1 MARLFTPSES
11 KYYLMALDAGTGSIR
26 AVIFDLEGNQIAVG
40 QAEWRHLAVPDV
52 PGSMEFDL
60 NKNWQLACE
69 CMRQALHNAGIAP
82 EYIAAVSAC
91 SMREGIVLYNNEGA
105 PIWACANVDA
115 RAARE
120 VSELKELHNN
130 TFENEVYRAT
140 GQTLALSAIPRLLW
154 LAHHRS
160 DIYRQ
165 ASTITMISDWLAY
178 MLSGELAVDPSN
190 AGTTGL
196 LDLTTRDWKP
206 ALLDMAGLRADILS
220 PVKETGTLLGVV
232 SSQAAELCGLK
243 AGTPVV
249 VGGGDVQLGCLG
261 LGVVRPAQTAVLGGT
276 FWQQVVNL
284 GAPVTD
290 PEMNVRVNPHVIPG
304 MVQAE
309 SISFFTGLTMRWFR
323 DAFCAEEKLI
333 AERLGIDTYTLLEE
347 MASRVP
353 PGSWG
358 VMPIF
363 SDRMRFKT
371 WYHAAPSFI
380 NLSIDPDKCNKATLF
395 RALEEN
401 AAIVSACNLQQIADF
416 SNQGT
421 GEATI
426 REGGL
431 ITAEN
436 TIIGGNATGIGTLN
450 VQDQDSVITVRR
462 LYNGYFG
469 NGTLNISNNGLI
481 NNKEYSLVGVQ
492 DGSHG
497 VVNVTDK
504 GHWNF
509 LGTGEAF
516 RYIYI
521 GDAGDGELN
530 VSREGKVDSG
540 IITAGMK
547 ETGTGNIT
555 VKDKNSVIT
564 NLGTNLGYDGHGEMN
579 ISNEGL
585 VVSNGGSSLGYG
597 ETGVGNVSITTG
609 GMWEVN
615 KNVYTTIGVA
625 GVGNLNISDG
635 GKFVSQNITF
645 LGDKASGIGTL
656 NLMDATSSFDTV
668 GINVGNFGSGIVN
681 VSNGATLNSTGYGFI
696 GGNASGK
703 GIVNISTDSLWNL
716 KTSSTN
722 AQLLQ
727 VGVLGKGELN
737 ITTGGIVK
745 ARDTQ
750 IALNDKSKGV
760 VRVDGQNSLLE
771 TFNMYVGTSGTGTL
785 TLTNSGTLNVEG
797 GEVYLG
803 VFEPAVGTLN
813 IGAAHGEAAAD
824 AGYITNATK
833 VEFGSG
839 EGVFVFNHTNNS
851 DAGYQVDMLI
861 TGDDKDG
868 KVIHDAGHTVFN
880 AGNTYSGKTLVND
893 GLLTIASHTADGV
906 TGMGSSEVTIASPG
920 TLDILASTN
929 SAGDYTLTNALKGD
943 GLMRVQLS
951 SYDKMFGFTHAT
963 GTEFAGVAQLKDST
977 FTLERD
983 NTAALTHAML
993 QSDSENTTS
1002 VKVGEQSIGGLAMNG
1017 GTLIFD
1023 TDIPAATLAEGYIS
1037 VDTLVVGAGD
1047 YTWKGRNYQV
1057 NGTGDVLIDVPKP
1070 WNDPMANNPLTTLNL
1085 LEHDDSHVGVQL
1097 VKAQTVIGSGGSLTL
1112 RDLQGDEV
1120 EADKTLH
1127 IAQNGTVVAEGDYGF
1142 RLTTAPGDGLYVNY
1156 GLKALNIHGGQ
1167 KLTLAE
1173 HGGAYGATA
1182 DMSAKIGGEGDLAIN
1197 TVRQVSLS
1205 NGQNDYQGATYV
1217 QMGTLRT
1224 DADGALGNTR
1234 ELNISNAAIVDLN
1247 GSTQTVE
1254 TFTGQMGS
1262 TVLFKEGALTVNK
1275 GGISQGELTGGGNLN
1290 VTGGTLAIEGLNAR
1304 YNALTSISPNAEVSL
1319 DNTQGLGRGN
1329 IANDGLLTLKNVTG
1343 ELRNSIS
1350 GKGIV
1355 SATART
1361 DVELDGDNSRFVGQ
1375 FNIDTGSALSVN
1387 EQKNLGDASVINN
1400 GLLTISTERSWA
1412 MTHSISGSGDV
1423 TKLGTGILTLNN
1435 DSAAYQGTTDI
1446 VGGEIAFGSDSAINM
1461 ASQHINIHN
1470 SGVMSGNVTTAGDVN
1485 VMPGGTLRVAKTTI
1499 GGNLE
1504 NGGTVQMNSEGGKPG
1519 NVLTVN
1525 GNYTGNNGLMTFNAT
1540 LGGDNSPTDKMN
1552 VKGDTQGNT
1561 RVRVDNIGGVGAQT
1575 VNGIELIEV
1584 GGNSAGNF
1592 ALTTGTVEAGAYV
1605 YTLAK
1610 GKGNDEKNWYLTS
1623 KWDGV
1628 TPADTP
1634 DPINNPPVVDPEGP
1648 SVYRPEA
1655 GSYISNIAAANS
1667 LFSHRLHDRLGE
1679 PQYTDSLHSQGSASS
1694 MWMRHVGG
1702 HERSRAGDGQLNTQ
1716 ANRYVLQL
1724 GGDLAQ
1730 WSSNAQDRW
1739 HLGVMAGYANQHSNT
1754 QSNRVGYKSDGR
1766 ISGYSAGL
1774 YATWYQNDANK
1785 TGAYVDSW
1793 ALYNWFDNSVS
1804 SDNRSA
1810 DDYDSRGVTA
1820 SVEGGYT
1827 FEAGTFSG
1835 SEGTLNTWYVQPQ
1848 AQITWMG
1855 VKDSDHTRKDG
1866 TRIETEG
1873 DGNVQTRLGVKT
1885 YLNSHHQRDDG
1896 KQREFQP
1903 YIEANWINNSKVYA
1917 VKMNGQTVG
1926 REGARNLGEVRT
1938 GVEAKVNNNLSLW
1951 GNVGVQLGDKGYSD
1965 TQGMLG
1971 VKYSW

>member
-1 MARLFTPSES
+1 MT
-11 KYYLMALDAGTGSIR
+11 
-26 AVIFDLEGNQIAVG
+26 N
-40 QAEWRHLAVPDV
+40 
-52 PGSMEFDL
+52 
-60 NKNWQLACE
+60 
-69 CMRQALHNAGIAP
+69 
-82 EYIAAVSAC
+82 
-91 SMREGIVLYNNEGA
+91 
-105 PIWACANVDA
+105 
-115 RAARE
+115 
-120 VSELKELHNN
+120 
-130 TFENEVYRAT
+130 
-140 GQTLALSAIPRLLW
+140 
-154 LAHHRS
+154 
-160 DIYRQ
+160 
-165 ASTITMISDWLAY
+165 
-178 MLSGELAVDPSN
+178 
-190 AGTTGL
+190 
-196 LDLTTRDWKP
+196 
-206 ALLDMAGLRADILS
+206 
-220 PVKETGTLLGVV
+220 
-232 SSQAAELCGLK
+232 
-243 AGTPVV
+243 
-249 VGGGDVQLGCLG
+249 
-261 LGVVRPAQTAVLGGT
+261 
-276 FWQQVVNL
+276 
-284 GAPVTD
+284 
-290 PEMNVRVNPHVIPG
+290 
-304 MVQAE
+304 
-309 SISFFTGLTMRWFR
+309 
-323 DAFCAEEKLI
+323 
-333 AERLGIDTYTLLEE
+333 
-347 MASRVP
+347 
-353 PGSWG
+353 
-358 VMPIF
+358 
-363 SDRMRFKT
+363 
-371 WYHAAPSFI
+371 
-380 NLSIDPDKCNKATLF
+380 
-395 RALEEN
+395 
-401 AAIVSACNLQQIADF
+401 
-416 SNQGT
+416 
-421 GEATI
+421 
-426 REGGL
+426 
-431 ITAEN
+431 
-436 TIIGGNATGIGTLN
+436 
-450 VQDQDSVITVRR
+450 
-462 LYNGYFG
+462 
-469 NGTLNISNNGLI
+469 
-481 NNKEYSLVGVQ
+481 
-492 DGSHG
+492 
-497 VVNVTDK
+497 K

-530 VSREGKVDSG
+530 VSSEGKVDSG

-547 ETGTGNIT
+547 KTGTGNIT

-585 VVSNGGSSLGYG
+585 VISNGGSSLGYG
-597 ETGVGNVSITTG
+597 ETGVGKVSITTG

-615 KNVYTTIGVA
+615 NNVYTTIGVA
-625 GVGNLNISDG
+625 GVGNFNISDG

-727 VGVLGKGELN
+727 VGVLGAGELN

-750 IALNDKSKGV
+750 IALNDKSKGD

-771 TFNMYVGTSGTGTL
+771 TFNMNVGTTGTGTL
-785 TLTNSGTLNVEG
+785 TLTNNGTLNVEG

-824 AGYITNATK
+824 AGFITNATK
-833 VEFGSG
+833 VEFGLG

-868 KVIHDAGHTVFN
+868 KVMHDAGHTVFN
-880 AGNTYSGKTLVND
+880 AGNTYSGKTLVNG

-951 SYDKMFGFTHAT
+951 SSDKMFGFTHAT

-1017 GTLIFD
+1017 GMLTFD

-1047 YTWKGRNYQV
+1047 NTWKGRNYQV

-1343 ELRNSIS
+1343 ELRNSIN

-1355 SATART
+1355 SATAST
-1361 DVELDGDNSRFVGQ
+1361 DVALDGDNSRFVGQ
-1375 FNIDTGSALSVN
+1375 FNIDAGSALSVN

-1400 GLLTISTERSWA
+1400 GLLTIATERSWA
-1412 MTHSISGSGDV
+1412 MTHSITGSGDV

-1435 DSAAYQGTTDI
+1435 DSAAYKGTTDI

-1525 GNYTGNNGLMTFNAT
+1525 GNYTGNNGLITFNAT

-1628 TPADTP
+1628 TPPDTP

-1766 ISGYSAGL
+1766 ISGYSAGI

-1785 TGAYVDSW
+1785 TGAYLDSW

-1848 AQITWMG
+1848 VQITWMG
-1855 VKDSDHTRKDG
+1855 VKDSDHNRKDG

-1885 YLNSHHQRDDG
+1885 YLNSHITSDAVFNFFDNLLPDSPIVRDRIVKRYHAKSRQPFDLLSEIGRDSVGAVTLIPEDETVTHPIMAWEKLTEARLEEVLTAYKADIPLGMIREENDFRISVAGAQEKTALLRIGNDWCIPKGITPTTHIIKLPIGEIRQPNATLDLSQSVDNEYYCLLLAKELGLNVPDAEIIKAGRVRALAVERFDRRWNTERTVLLRLPQEDMCQTFGLPSSVKYESDG
-1896 KQREFQP
+1896 DPGIARIMAFLMGSSEALKDRYDFMKFQVFQWLIGATDGHAKNFSVFIQAGGSYRLTP
-1903 YIEANWINNSKVYA
+1903 FYDIISAFPVLGGTGIHISDLKLAMGLNASKGKKTAIDKIYPRHFLA
-1917 VKMNGQTVG
+1917 T
-1926 REGARNLGEVRT
+1926 
-1938 GVEAKVNNNLSLW
+1938 AKVLRFPEVQMHEILSDFARMIPAALD
-1951 GNVGVQLGDKGYSD
+1951 NVKTSLPTDFPENVVTAVETNVLRLHRRLSREYGIK
-1965 TQGMLG
+1965 
-1971 VKYSW
+1971 

>member
-1 MARLFTPSES
+1 MNRI
-11 KYYLMALDAGTGSIR
+11 YR
-26 AVIFDLEGNQIAVG
+26 VIWNCTLQVFQ
-40 QAEWRHLAVPDV
+40 
-52 PGSMEFDL
+52 
-60 NKNWQLACE
+60 
-69 CMRQALHNAGIAP
+69 
-82 EYIAAVSAC
+82 AC
-91 SMREGIVLYNNEGA
+91 SELTRRAGKTSTVNLRKSSGLTTKFSRLTLGVL
-105 PIWACANVDA
+105 
-115 RAARE
+115 
-120 VSELKELHNN
+120 
-130 TFENEVYRAT
+130 
-140 GQTLALSAIPRLLW
+140 LALSGSASGASLEVDNDQITNIDTDVAYDAYLVGWYGTGVLNI
-154 LAHHRS
+154 LAGGN
-160 DIYRQ
+160 
-165 ASTITMISDWLAY
+165 ASLTTITTSVIGANEDS
-178 MLSGELAVDPSN
+178 E
-190 AGTTGL
+190 GT
-196 LDLTTRDWKP
+196 
-206 ALLDMAGLRADILS
+206 
-220 PVKETGTLLGVV
+220 VN
-232 SSQAAELCGLK
+232 
-243 AGTPVV
+243 
-249 VGGGDVQLGCLG
+249 
-261 LGVVRPAQTAVLGGT
+261 VLGGT
-276 FWQQVVNL
+276 WRLYDSGNNARPLNVGQSGTGTLNIKQKGHVDGGYLRLGSSTGGVGTVNVEGEDSVLTTELFEIGSYGTGSLNITDKGYVTSSIVAILGYQAGSNGQVVVEKGGEWLIKNN
-284 GAPVTD
+284 D
-290 PEMNVRVNPHVIPG
+290 S
-304 MVQAE
+304 
-309 SISFFTGLTMRWFR
+309 SIEF
-323 DAFCAEEKLI
+323 
-333 AERLGIDTYTLLEE
+333 
-347 MASRVP
+347 
-353 PGSWG
+353 
-358 VMPIF
+358 
-363 SDRMRFKT
+363 
-371 WYHAAPSFI
+371 
-380 NLSIDPDKCNKATLF
+380 
-395 RALEEN
+395 
-401 AAIVSACNLQQIADF
+401 QIG
-416 SNQGT
+416 NQGT

-750 IALNDKSKGV
+750 IALNDKSKGD

-920 TLDILASTN
+920 TLDILAS
-929 SAGDYTLTNALKGD
+929 
-943 GLMRVQLS
+943 
-951 SYDKMFGFTHAT
+951 
-963 GTEFAGVAQLKDST
+963 
-977 FTLERD
+977 
-983 NTAALTHAML
+983 
-993 QSDSENTTS
+993 
-1002 VKVGEQSIGGLAMNG
+1002 
-1017 GTLIFD
+1017 
-1023 TDIPAATLAEGYIS
+1023 
-1037 VDTLVVGAGD
+1037 
-1047 YTWKGRNYQV
+1047 
-1057 NGTGDVLIDVPKP
+1057 
-1070 WNDPMANNPLTTLNL
+1070 
-1085 LEHDDSHVGVQL
+1085 
-1097 VKAQTVIGSGGSLTL
+1097 
-1112 RDLQGDEV
+1112 
-1120 EADKTLH
+1120 

-1446 VGGEIAFGSDSAINM
+1446 VGGEIAFGPDSAINM

-1628 TPADTP
+1628 TPPDTP

-1679 PQYTDSLHSQGSASS
+1679 PQYIDSLHSQGSASS

-1835 SEGTLNTWYVQPQ
+1835 SEETLNTWYVQPQ

>member
-1 MARLFTPSES
+1 MNRI
-11 KYYLMALDAGTGSIR
+11 YR
-26 AVIFDLEGNQIAVG
+26 VIWNCTLQVFQ
-40 QAEWRHLAVPDV
+40 
-52 PGSMEFDL
+52 
-60 NKNWQLACE
+60 
-69 CMRQALHNAGIAP
+69 
-82 EYIAAVSAC
+82 AC
-91 SMREGIVLYNNEGA
+91 SELTRRAGKTSTVNLRKSSGLTTKFSRLTLGVL
-105 PIWACANVDA
+105 
-115 RAARE
+115 
-120 VSELKELHNN
+120 
-130 TFENEVYRAT
+130 
-140 GQTLALSAIPRLLW
+140 LALSGSASGASLEVDNDQITNIDTDVAYDAYLVGWYGTGVLNI
-154 LAHHRS
+154 LAGGN
-160 DIYRQ
+160 
-165 ASTITMISDWLAY
+165 ASLTTITTSVIGANEDS
-178 MLSGELAVDPSN
+178 E
-190 AGTTGL
+190 GT
-196 LDLTTRDWKP
+196 
-206 ALLDMAGLRADILS
+206 
-220 PVKETGTLLGVV
+220 VN
-232 SSQAAELCGLK
+232 
-243 AGTPVV
+243 
-249 VGGGDVQLGCLG
+249 
-261 LGVVRPAQTAVLGGT
+261 VLGGT
-276 FWQQVVNL
+276 WRLYDSGNNARPLNVGQSGTGTLNIKQKGHVDGGYLRLGSSTGGVGTVNVEGEDSVLTTELFEIGSYGTGSLNITDKGYVTSSIVAILGYQAGSNGQVVVEKGGEWLIKNN
-284 GAPVTD
+284 D
-290 PEMNVRVNPHVIPG
+290 S
-304 MVQAE
+304 
-309 SISFFTGLTMRWFR
+309 SIEF
-323 DAFCAEEKLI
+323 
-333 AERLGIDTYTLLEE
+333 
-347 MASRVP
+347 
-353 PGSWG
+353 
-358 VMPIF
+358 
-363 SDRMRFKT
+363 
-371 WYHAAPSFI
+371 
-380 NLSIDPDKCNKATLF
+380 
-395 RALEEN
+395 
-401 AAIVSACNLQQIADF
+401 QIG
-416 SNQGT
+416 NQGT

-431 ITAEN
+431 VTAEN

-469 NGTLNISNNGLI
+469 NGTVNISNNGLI

-530 VSREGKVDSG
+530 VSSEGKVDSG
-540 IITAGMK
+540 
-547 ETGTGNIT
+547 
-555 VKDKNSVIT
+555 
-564 NLGTNLGYDGHGEMN
+564 
-579 ISNEGL
+579 
-585 VVSNGGSSLGYG
+585 
-597 ETGVGNVSITTG
+597 
-609 GMWEVN
+609 
-615 KNVYTTIGVA
+615 
-625 GVGNLNISDG
+625 
-635 GKFVSQNITF
+635 
-645 LGDKASGIGTL
+645 
-656 NLMDATSSFDTV
+656 
-668 GINVGNFGSGIVN
+668 
-681 VSNGATLNSTGYGFI
+681 
-696 GGNASGK
+696 
-703 GIVNISTDSLWNL
+703 
-716 KTSSTN
+716 
-722 AQLLQ
+722 
-727 VGVLGKGELN
+727 
-737 ITTGGIVK
+737 
-745 ARDTQ
+745 
-750 IALNDKSKGV
+750 
-760 VRVDGQNSLLE
+760 
-771 TFNMYVGTSGTGTL
+771 
-785 TLTNSGTLNVEG
+785 
-797 GEVYLG
+797 
-803 VFEPAVGTLN
+803 
-813 IGAAHGEAAAD
+813 
-824 AGYITNATK
+824 
-833 VEFGSG
+833 
-839 EGVFVFNHTNNS
+839 
-851 DAGYQVDMLI
+851 
-861 TGDDKDG
+861 
-868 KVIHDAGHTVFN
+868 
-880 AGNTYSGKTLVND
+880 
-893 GLLTIASHTADGV
+893 
-906 TGMGSSEVTIASPG
+906 
-920 TLDILASTN
+920 
-929 SAGDYTLTNALKGD
+929 
-943 GLMRVQLS
+943 
-951 SYDKMFGFTHAT
+951 
-963 GTEFAGVAQLKDST
+963 
-977 FTLERD
+977 
-983 NTAALTHAML
+983 
-993 QSDSENTTS
+993 
-1002 VKVGEQSIGGLAMNG
+1002 
-1017 GTLIFD
+1017 
-1023 TDIPAATLAEGYIS
+1023 
-1037 VDTLVVGAGD
+1037 
-1047 YTWKGRNYQV
+1047 
-1057 NGTGDVLIDVPKP
+1057 
-1070 WNDPMANNPLTTLNL
+1070 
-1085 LEHDDSHVGVQL
+1085 
-1097 VKAQTVIGSGGSLTL
+1097 
-1112 RDLQGDEV
+1112 
-1120 EADKTLH
+1120 
-1127 IAQNGTVVAEGDYGF
+1127 
-1142 RLTTAPGDGLYVNY
+1142 
-1156 GLKALNIHGGQ
+1156 
-1167 KLTLAE
+1167 
-1173 HGGAYGATA
+1173 
-1182 DMSAKIGGEGDLAIN
+1182 
-1197 TVRQVSLS
+1197 
-1205 NGQNDYQGATYV
+1205 
-1217 QMGTLRT
+1217 
-1224 DADGALGNTR
+1224 
-1234 ELNISNAAIVDLN
+1234 
-1247 GSTQTVE
+1247 
-1254 TFTGQMGS
+1254 
-1262 TVLFKEGALTVNK
+1262 KEGALTVNK

-1470 SGVMSGNVTTAGDVN
+1470 SGVMSGNVTTAGDMN
-1485 VMPGGTLRVAKTTI
+1485 VMPGGALRVAKTTI

>member
-284 GAPVTD
+284 AAPVTD

-401 AAIVSACNLQQIADF
+401 AAIVSACNLQQIAGLTLGVLLALSGSASGASLEVDNDQITNIDTDVAYDAYLVGWYGTGVLNILAGGNASLTTITTSVIGANEDSEGTVNVLGGTWRLYDSGNNARPLNVGQSGTGTLNIKQKGHVDGGYLRLGSSTGGVGTVNVEGEDSVLTTELF
-416 SNQGT
+416 EIGSYGTGSLNITDKGYVTSSIVAILGYQAGSNGQVVVEKGGERLIKNNDSSIEFQIGNQGM

-431 ITAEN
+431 VTAEN
-436 TIIGGNATGIGTLN
+436 TIIGGNATGVGTLN

-469 NGTLNISNNGLI
+469 NGAVNISNNGLI
-481 NNKEYSLVGVQ
+481 NNKEYSLVGVE

-504 GHWNF
+504 GHWSF

-597 ETGVGNVSITTG
+597 ENGVGNVSITTG

-656 NLMDATSSFDTV
+656 NLMDGTSSFDTV

-727 VGVLGKGELN
+727 VGVLGTGELN

-750 IALNDKSKGV
+750 IALNDKSKGD

-851 DAGYQVDMLI
+851 DVGYQVDMLI

-951 SYDKMFGFTHAT
+951 SSDKMFGFTHAT

-1446 VGGEIAFGSDSAINM
+1446 VGGKLLSVPTLPLIWQVNTLISI
-1461 ASQHINIHN
+1461 
-1470 SGVMSGNVTTAGDVN
+1470 TAV
-1485 VMPGGTLRVAKTTI
+1485 
-1499 GGNLE
+1499 
-1504 NGGTVQMNSEGGKPG
+1504 
-1519 NVLTVN
+1519 
-1525 GNYTGNNGLMTFNAT
+1525 
-1540 LGGDNSPTDKMN
+1540 
-1552 VKGDTQGNT
+1552 
-1561 RVRVDNIGGVGAQT
+1561 
-1575 VNGIELIEV
+1575 
-1584 GGNSAGNF
+1584 
-1592 ALTTGTVEAGAYV
+1592 
-1605 YTLAK
+1605 
-1610 GKGNDEKNWYLTS
+1610 
-1623 KWDGV
+1623 
-1628 TPADTP
+1628 
-1634 DPINNPPVVDPEGP
+1634 
-1648 SVYRPEA
+1648 
-1655 GSYISNIAAANS
+1655 
-1667 LFSHRLHDRLGE
+1667 
-1679 PQYTDSLHSQGSASS
+1679 
-1694 MWMRHVGG
+1694 
-1702 HERSRAGDGQLNTQ
+1702 
-1716 ANRYVLQL
+1716 
-1724 GGDLAQ
+1724 
-1730 WSSNAQDRW
+1730 
-1739 HLGVMAGYANQHSNT
+1739 
-1754 QSNRVGYKSDGR
+1754 
-1766 ISGYSAGL
+1766 
-1774 YATWYQNDANK
+1774 
-1785 TGAYVDSW
+1785 
-1793 ALYNWFDNSVS
+1793 
-1804 SDNRSA
+1804 
-1810 DDYDSRGVTA
+1810 
-1820 SVEGGYT
+1820 
-1827 FEAGTFSG
+1827 
-1835 SEGTLNTWYVQPQ
+1835 
-1848 AQITWMG
+1848 
-1855 VKDSDHTRKDG
+1855 
-1866 TRIETEG
+1866 
-1873 DGNVQTRLGVKT
+1873 
-1885 YLNSHHQRDDG
+1885 
-1896 KQREFQP
+1896 
-1903 YIEANWINNSKVYA
+1903 
-1917 VKMNGQTVG
+1917 
-1926 REGARNLGEVRT
+1926 
-1938 GVEAKVNNNLSLW
+1938 
-1951 GNVGVQLGDKGYSD
+1951 
-1965 TQGMLG
+1965 
-1971 VKYSW
+1971 

>member
-284 GAPVTD
+284 AAPVTD

-333 AERLGIDTYTLLEE
+333 AERLGIDIYTLLEE

-416 SNQGT
+416 SN
-421 GEATI
+421 I
-426 REGGL
+426 HP
-431 ITAEN
+431 
-436 TIIGGNATGIGTLN
+436 
-450 VQDQDSVITVRR
+450 S
-462 LYNGYFG
+462 
-469 NGTLNISNNGLI
+469 
-481 NNKEYSLVGVQ
+481 SLV
-492 DGSHG
+492 
-497 VVNVTDK
+497 
-504 GHWNF
+504 F
-509 LGTGEAF
+509 
-516 RYIYI
+516 
-521 GDAGDGELN
+521 AG
-530 VSREGKVDSG
+530 
-540 IITAGMK
+540 
-547 ETGTGNIT
+547 
-555 VKDKNSVIT
+555 
-564 NLGTNLGYDGHGEMN
+564 
-579 ISNEGL
+579 
-585 VVSNGGSSLGYG
+585 GGS
-597 ETGVGNVSITTG
+597 
-609 GMWEVN
+609 
-615 KNVYTTIGVA
+615 K
-625 GVGNLNISDG
+625 
-635 GKFVSQNITF
+635 GKLWSQ
-645 LGDKASGIGTL
+645 
-656 NLMDATSSFDTV
+656 
-668 GINVGNFGSGIVN
+668 
-681 VSNGATLNSTGYGFI
+681 
-696 GGNASGK
+696 
-703 GIVNISTDSLWNL
+703 
-716 KTSSTN
+716 
-722 AQLLQ
+722 
-727 VGVLGKGELN
+727 
-737 ITTGGIVK
+737 
-745 ARDTQ
+745 
-750 IALNDKSKGV
+750 
-760 VRVDGQNSLLE
+760 
-771 TFNMYVGTSGTGTL
+771 
-785 TLTNSGTLNVEG
+785 
-797 GEVYLG
+797 
-803 VFEPAVGTLN
+803 
-813 IGAAHGEAAAD
+813 
-824 AGYITNATK
+824 
-833 VEFGSG
+833 
-839 EGVFVFNHTNNS
+839 
-851 DAGYQVDMLI
+851 
-861 TGDDKDG
+861 
-868 KVIHDAGHTVFN
+868 
-880 AGNTYSGKTLVND
+880 
-893 GLLTIASHTADGV
+893 
-906 TGMGSSEVTIASPG
+906 
-920 TLDILASTN
+920 ILADVS
-929 SAGDYTLTNALKGD
+929 
-943 GLMRVQLS
+943 GLP
-951 SYDKMFGFTHAT
+951 
-963 GTEFAGVAQLKDST
+963 
-977 FTLERD
+977 
-983 NTAALTHAML
+983 
-993 QSDSENTTS
+993 
-1002 VKVGEQSIGGLAMNG
+1002 VK
-1017 GTLIFD
+1017 
-1023 TDIPAATLAEGYIS
+1023 
-1037 VDTLVVGAGD
+1037 
-1047 YTWKGRNYQV
+1047 
-1057 NGTGDVLIDVPKP
+1057 
-1070 WNDPMANNPLTTLNL
+1070 
-1085 LEHDDSHVGVQL
+1085 
-1097 VKAQTVIGSGGSLTL
+1097 
-1112 RDLQGDEV
+1112 
-1120 EADKTLH
+1120 
-1127 IAQNGTVVAEGDYGF
+1127 
-1142 RLTTAPGDGLYVNY
+1142 
-1156 GLKALNIHGGQ
+1156 
-1167 KLTLAE
+1167 
-1173 HGGAYGATA
+1173 
-1182 DMSAKIGGEGDLAIN
+1182 
-1197 TVRQVSLS
+1197 
-1205 NGQNDYQGATYV
+1205 
-1217 QMGTLRT
+1217 
-1224 DADGALGNTR
+1224 
-1234 ELNISNAAIVDLN
+1234 
-1247 GSTQTVE
+1247 
-1254 TFTGQMGS
+1254 
-1262 TVLFKEGALTVNK
+1262 
-1275 GGISQGELTGGGNLN
+1275 
-1290 VTGGTLAIEGLNAR
+1290 
-1304 YNALTSISPNAEVSL
+1304 
-1319 DNTQGLGRGN
+1319 
-1329 IANDGLLTLKNVTG
+1329 
-1343 ELRNSIS
+1343 
-1350 GKGIV
+1350 
-1355 SATART
+1355 
-1361 DVELDGDNSRFVGQ
+1361 
-1375 FNIDTGSALSVN
+1375 
-1387 EQKNLGDASVINN
+1387 
-1400 GLLTISTERSWA
+1400 
-1412 MTHSISGSGDV
+1412 
-1423 TKLGTGILTLNN
+1423 
-1435 DSAAYQGTTDI
+1435 
-1446 VGGEIAFGSDSAINM
+1446 
-1461 ASQHINIHN
+1461 
-1470 SGVMSGNVTTAGDVN
+1470 
-1485 VMPGGTLRVAKTTI
+1485 I

-1628 TPADTP
+1628 TPPDTP

-1766 ISGYSAGL
+1766 ISGYSAGI

-1848 AQITWMG
+1848 VQITWMG

-1917 VKMNGQTVG
+1917 VKMNGQTVS
-1926 REGARNLGEVRT
+1926 RDGARNLGEVRT

>member
-1 MARLFTPSES
+1 
-11 KYYLMALDAGTGSIR
+11 
-26 AVIFDLEGNQIAVG
+26 
-40 QAEWRHLAVPDV
+40 
-52 PGSMEFDL
+52 
-60 NKNWQLACE
+60 
-69 CMRQALHNAGIAP
+69 
-82 EYIAAVSAC
+82 
-91 SMREGIVLYNNEGA
+91 
-105 PIWACANVDA
+105 
-115 RAARE
+115 
-120 VSELKELHNN
+120 
-130 TFENEVYRAT
+130 
-140 GQTLALSAIPRLLW
+140 
-154 LAHHRS
+154 
-160 DIYRQ
+160 
-165 ASTITMISDWLAY
+165 
-178 MLSGELAVDPSN
+178 
-190 AGTTGL
+190 
-196 LDLTTRDWKP
+196 
-206 ALLDMAGLRADILS
+206 
-220 PVKETGTLLGVV
+220 
-232 SSQAAELCGLK
+232 
-243 AGTPVV
+243 
-249 VGGGDVQLGCLG
+249 
-261 LGVVRPAQTAVLGGT
+261 
-276 FWQQVVNL
+276 
-284 GAPVTD
+284 
-290 PEMNVRVNPHVIPG
+290 
-304 MVQAE
+304 
-309 SISFFTGLTMRWFR
+309 
-323 DAFCAEEKLI
+323 
-333 AERLGIDTYTLLEE
+333 
-347 MASRVP
+347 
-353 PGSWG
+353 
-358 VMPIF
+358 
-363 SDRMRFKT
+363 
-371 WYHAAPSFI
+371 
-380 NLSIDPDKCNKATLF
+380 
-395 RALEEN
+395 
-401 AAIVSACNLQQIADF
+401 
-416 SNQGT
+416 
-421 GEATI
+421 
-426 REGGL
+426 
-431 ITAEN
+431 
-436 TIIGGNATGIGTLN
+436 
-450 VQDQDSVITVRR
+450 
-462 LYNGYFG
+462 
-469 NGTLNISNNGLI
+469 
-481 NNKEYSLVGVQ
+481 
-492 DGSHG
+492 
-497 VVNVTDK
+497 
-504 GHWNF
+504 
-509 LGTGEAF
+509 
-516 RYIYI
+516 
-521 GDAGDGELN
+521 
-530 VSREGKVDSG
+530 
-540 IITAGMK
+540 
-547 ETGTGNIT
+547 
-555 VKDKNSVIT
+555 
-564 NLGTNLGYDGHGEMN
+564 
-579 ISNEGL
+579 
-585 VVSNGGSSLGYG
+585 
-597 ETGVGNVSITTG
+597 
-609 GMWEVN
+609 
-615 KNVYTTIGVA
+615 
-625 GVGNLNISDG
+625 
-635 GKFVSQNITF
+635 
-645 LGDKASGIGTL
+645 
-656 NLMDATSSFDTV
+656 
-668 GINVGNFGSGIVN
+668 
-681 VSNGATLNSTGYGFI
+681 
-696 GGNASGK
+696 
-703 GIVNISTDSLWNL
+703 
-716 KTSSTN
+716 
-722 AQLLQ
+722 
-727 VGVLGKGELN
+727 
-737 ITTGGIVK
+737 
-745 ARDTQ
+745 
-750 IALNDKSKGV
+750 
-760 VRVDGQNSLLE
+760 
-771 TFNMYVGTSGTGTL
+771 MYVGTSGTGTL
-785 TLTNSGTLNVEG
+785 TLTNNGTLNVEG

-824 AGYITNATK
+824 AGFITNATK
-833 VEFGSG
+833 VEFGLG

-906 TGMGSSEVTIASPG
+906 TGMGSSEVTIANPG

-951 SYDKMFGFTHAT
+951 SSDKMFGFTHAT

-1017 GTLIFD
+1017 GTIIFD

-1120 EADKTLH
+1120 EA
-1127 IAQNGTVVAEGDYGF
+1127 
-1142 RLTTAPGDGLYVNY
+1142 
-1156 GLKALNIHGGQ
+1156 
-1167 KLTLAE
+1167 
-1173 HGGAYGATA
+1173 
-1182 DMSAKIGGEGDLAIN
+1182 
-1197 TVRQVSLS
+1197 
-1205 NGQNDYQGATYV
+1205 
-1217 QMGTLRT
+1217 
-1224 DADGALGNTR
+1224 
-1234 ELNISNAAIVDLN
+1234 
-1247 GSTQTVE
+1247 
-1254 TFTGQMGS
+1254 
-1262 TVLFKEGALTVNK
+1262 
-1275 GGISQGELTGGGNLN
+1275 
-1290 VTGGTLAIEGLNAR
+1290 
-1304 YNALTSISPNAEVSL
+1304 
-1319 DNTQGLGRGN
+1319 
-1329 IANDGLLTLKNVTG
+1329 NVTG

-1470 SGVMSGNVTTAGDVN
+1470 SGVMSGNVTTAGDMN
-1485 VMPGGTLRVAKTTI
+1485 VMPGGALRVAKTTI

>member
-1 MARLFTPSES
+1 MNRI
-11 KYYLMALDAGTGSIR
+11 YR
-26 AVIFDLEGNQIAVG
+26 VIWNCTLQVFQV
-40 QAEWRHLAVPDV
+40 
-52 PGSMEFDL
+52 
-60 NKNWQLACE
+60 C
-69 CMRQALHNAGIAP
+69 
-82 EYIAAVSAC
+82 
-91 SMREGIVLYNNEGA
+91 
-105 PIWACANVDA
+105 
-115 RAARE
+115 
-120 VSELKELHNN
+120 SELTRRVGKKSTVNLRKSSGL
-130 TFENEVYRAT
+130 TTKFSRLTLGVL
-140 GQTLALSAIPRLLW
+140 LALSGSASGASLEVDNDQITNIDTDVAYDAYLVGWYGTGVLNI
-154 LAHHRS
+154 LAGGN
-160 DIYRQ
+160 
-165 ASTITMISDWLAY
+165 ASLTTITTSVIGGNENSK
-178 MLSGELAVDPSN
+178 
-190 AGTTGL
+190 GT
-196 LDLTTRDWKP
+196 
-206 ALLDMAGLRADILS
+206 
-220 PVKETGTLLGVV
+220 VN
-232 SSQAAELCGLK
+232 
-243 AGTPVV
+243 
-249 VGGGDVQLGCLG
+249 
-261 LGVVRPAQTAVLGGT
+261 VLGGT
-276 FWQQVVNL
+276 WRLYDSGNNARPLNVGQSGTGTLNIKQKGHVDGGYLRLGSSTGGVGTVNVEGEDSVLTTELFEIGSYGTGSLNITDKGYVTSSIVAILGYQAGSNGQVVVEKGGEWLIKNN
-284 GAPVTD
+284 D
-290 PEMNVRVNPHVIPG
+290 S
-304 MVQAE
+304 
-309 SISFFTGLTMRWFR
+309 SIEF
-323 DAFCAEEKLI
+323 
-333 AERLGIDTYTLLEE
+333 
-347 MASRVP
+347 
-353 PGSWG
+353 
-358 VMPIF
+358 
-363 SDRMRFKT
+363 
-371 WYHAAPSFI
+371 
-380 NLSIDPDKCNKATLF
+380 
-395 RALEEN
+395 
-401 AAIVSACNLQQIADF
+401 QIG
-416 SNQGT
+416 NQGA

-436 TIIGGNATGIGTLN
+436 TIIGGNATGFGTLN

-469 NGTLNISNNGLI
+469 NGTVNISNNGLI

-497 VVNVTDK
+497 VINVTDK

-750 IALNDKSKGV
+750 IALNDKSKGD

-1182 DMSAKIGGEGDLAIN
+1182 DMSAN
-1197 TVRQVSLS
+1197 
-1205 NGQNDYQGATYV
+1205 
-1217 QMGTLRT
+1217 
-1224 DADGALGNTR
+1224 
-1234 ELNISNAAIVDLN
+1234 
-1247 GSTQTVE
+1247 
-1254 TFTGQMGS
+1254 
-1262 TVLFKEGALTVNK
+1262 
-1275 GGISQGELTGGGNLN
+1275 
-1290 VTGGTLAIEGLNAR
+1290 
-1304 YNALTSISPNAEVSL
+1304 
-1319 DNTQGLGRGN
+1319 
-1329 IANDGLLTLKNVTG
+1329 
-1343 ELRNSIS
+1343 
-1350 GKGIV
+1350 
-1355 SATART
+1355 
-1361 DVELDGDNSRFVGQ
+1361 
-1375 FNIDTGSALSVN
+1375 
-1387 EQKNLGDASVINN
+1387 
-1400 GLLTISTERSWA
+1400 
-1412 MTHSISGSGDV
+1412 
-1423 TKLGTGILTLNN
+1423 
-1435 DSAAYQGTTDI
+1435 
-1446 VGGEIAFGSDSAINM
+1446 
-1461 ASQHINIHN
+1461 
-1470 SGVMSGNVTTAGDVN
+1470 
-1485 VMPGGTLRVAKTTI
+1485 I

>member
-1 MARLFTPSES
+1 M
-11 KYYLMALDAGTGSIR
+11 
-26 AVIFDLEGNQIAVG
+26 
-40 QAEWRHLAVPDV
+40 
-52 PGSMEFDL
+52 
-60 NKNWQLACE
+60 
-69 CMRQALHNAGIAP
+69 
-82 EYIAAVSAC
+82 
-91 SMREGIVLYNNEGA
+91 
-105 PIWACANVDA
+105 
-115 RAARE
+115 
-120 VSELKELHNN
+120 
-130 TFENEVYRAT
+130 
-140 GQTLALSAIPRLLW
+140 
-154 LAHHRS
+154 
-160 DIYRQ
+160 
-165 ASTITMISDWLAY
+165 
-178 MLSGELAVDPSN
+178 
-190 AGTTGL
+190 
-196 LDLTTRDWKP
+196 
-206 ALLDMAGLRADILS
+206 
-220 PVKETGTLLGVV
+220 
-232 SSQAAELCGLK
+232 
-243 AGTPVV
+243 
-249 VGGGDVQLGCLG
+249 
-261 LGVVRPAQTAVLGGT
+261 
-276 FWQQVVNL
+276 
-284 GAPVTD
+284 
-290 PEMNVRVNPHVIPG
+290 
-304 MVQAE
+304 
-309 SISFFTGLTMRWFR
+309 
-323 DAFCAEEKLI
+323 
-333 AERLGIDTYTLLEE
+333 
-347 MASRVP
+347 
-353 PGSWG
+353 
-358 VMPIF
+358 
-363 SDRMRFKT
+363 
-371 WYHAAPSFI
+371 
-380 NLSIDPDKCNKATLF
+380 
-395 RALEEN
+395 
-401 AAIVSACNLQQIADF
+401 
-416 SNQGT
+416 
-421 GEATI
+421 
-426 REGGL
+426 
-431 ITAEN
+431 
-436 TIIGGNATGIGTLN
+436 
-450 VQDQDSVITVRR
+450 QDQDSVITVRR

-469 NGTLNISNNGLI
+469 NGAVNISNNGLI
-481 NNKEYSLVGVQ
+481 NNKEYSLVGVE

-504 GHWNF
+504 GHWSF

-597 ETGVGNVSITTG
+597 ENGVGNVSITTG

-656 NLMDATSSFDTV
+656 NLMDGTSSFDTV

-727 VGVLGKGELN
+727 VGVLGTGELN

-750 IALNDKSKGV
+750 IALNDKSKGD

-951 SYDKMFGFTHAT
+951 SSDKMFGFTHAT

-1002 VKVGEQSIGGLAMNG
+1002 VKVGEQS
-1017 GTLIFD
+1017 
-1023 TDIPAATLAEGYIS
+1023 
-1037 VDTLVVGAGD
+1037 
-1047 YTWKGRNYQV
+1047 
-1057 NGTGDVLIDVPKP
+1057 
-1070 WNDPMANNPLTTLNL
+1070 
-1085 LEHDDSHVGVQL
+1085 
-1097 VKAQTVIGSGGSLTL
+1097 
-1112 RDLQGDEV
+1112 
-1120 EADKTLH
+1120 
-1127 IAQNGTVVAEGDYGF
+1127 
-1142 RLTTAPGDGLYVNY
+1142 
-1156 GLKALNIHGGQ
+1156 
-1167 KLTLAE
+1167 
-1173 HGGAYGATA
+1173 
-1182 DMSAKIGGEGDLAIN
+1182 
-1197 TVRQVSLS
+1197 
-1205 NGQNDYQGATYV
+1205 
-1217 QMGTLRT
+1217 
-1224 DADGALGNTR
+1224 
-1234 ELNISNAAIVDLN
+1234 
-1247 GSTQTVE
+1247 
-1254 TFTGQMGS
+1254 
-1262 TVLFKEGALTVNK
+1262 
-1275 GGISQGELTGGGNLN
+1275 TGGGNLN

-1400 GLLTISTERSWA
+1400 GLLTISTGRSWA

-1628 TPADTP
+1628 TPPDTP

-1679 PQYTDSLHSQGSASS
+1679 PQYIDSLHSQGSASS

>member
-1 MARLFTPSES
+1 
-11 KYYLMALDAGTGSIR
+11 
-26 AVIFDLEGNQIAVG
+26 
-40 QAEWRHLAVPDV
+40 
-52 PGSMEFDL
+52 ME
-60 NKNWQLACE
+60 KTASG
-69 CMRQALHNAGIAP
+69 M
-82 EYIAAVSAC
+82 SA
-91 SMREGIVLYNNEGA
+91 S
-105 PIWACANVDA
+105 
-115 RAARE
+115 
-120 VSELKELHNN
+120 
-130 TFENEVYRAT
+130 
-140 GQTLALSAIPRLLW
+140 PR
-154 LAHHRS
+154 
-160 DIYRQ
+160 
-165 ASTITMISDWLAY
+165 
-178 MLSGELAVDPSN
+178 
-190 AGTTGL
+190 
-196 LDLTTRDWKP
+196 
-206 ALLDMAGLRADILS
+206 
-220 PVKETGTLLGVV
+220 
-232 SSQAAELCGLK
+232 
-243 AGTPVV
+243 
-249 VGGGDVQLGCLG
+249 
-261 LGVVRPAQTAVLGGT
+261 
-276 FWQQVVNL
+276 
-284 GAPVTD
+284 
-290 PEMNVRVNPHVIPG
+290 
-304 MVQAE
+304 
-309 SISFFTGLTMRWFR
+309 
-323 DAFCAEEKLI
+323 
-333 AERLGIDTYTLLEE
+333 
-347 MASRVP
+347 
-353 PGSWG
+353 
-358 VMPIF
+358 
-363 SDRMRFKT
+363 
-371 WYHAAPSFI
+371 
-380 NLSIDPDKCNKATLF
+380 
-395 RALEEN
+395 
-401 AAIVSACNLQQIADF
+401 
-416 SNQGT
+416 
-421 GEATI
+421 
-426 REGGL
+426 
-431 ITAEN
+431 
-436 TIIGGNATGIGTLN
+436 
-450 VQDQDSVITVRR
+450 
-462 LYNGYFG
+462 
-469 NGTLNISNNGLI
+469 
-481 NNKEYSLVGVQ
+481 
-492 DGSHG
+492 
-497 VVNVTDK
+497 
-504 GHWNF
+504 
-509 LGTGEAF
+509 
-516 RYIYI
+516 
-521 GDAGDGELN
+521 
-530 VSREGKVDSG
+530 
-540 IITAGMK
+540 
-547 ETGTGNIT
+547 
-555 VKDKNSVIT
+555 
-564 NLGTNLGYDGHGEMN
+564 
-579 ISNEGL
+579 
-585 VVSNGGSSLGYG
+585 
-597 ETGVGNVSITTG
+597 G

-656 NLMDATSSFDTV
+656 NLMDGTSSFDTV

-727 VGVLGKGELN
+727 VGVLGTGELN

-750 IALNDKSKGV
+750 IALNDKSKGD

-785 TLTNSGTLNVEG
+785 TLTNNGTLNVEG

-824 AGYITNATK
+824 AGFITNATK
-833 VEFGSG
+833 VEFGLG

-951 SYDKMFGFTHAT
+951 SSDKIFGFTHAT

-1156 GLKALNIHGGQ
+1156 GLKALNIHGGL

-1205 NGQNDYQGATYV
+1205 NGQNDYQGAT
-1217 QMGTLRT
+1217 
-1224 DADGALGNTR
+1224 
-1234 ELNISNAAIVDLN
+1234 
-1247 GSTQTVE
+1247 
-1254 TFTGQMGS
+1254 
-1262 TVLFKEGALTVNK
+1262 
-1275 GGISQGELTGGGNLN
+1275 
-1290 VTGGTLAIEGLNAR
+1290 
-1304 YNALTSISPNAEVSL
+1304 
-1319 DNTQGLGRGN
+1319 
-1329 IANDGLLTLKNVTG
+1329 
-1343 ELRNSIS
+1343 
-1350 GKGIV
+1350 
-1355 SATART
+1355 
-1361 DVELDGDNSRFVGQ
+1361 
-1375 FNIDTGSALSVN
+1375 
-1387 EQKNLGDASVINN
+1387 
-1400 GLLTISTERSWA
+1400 
-1412 MTHSISGSGDV
+1412 
-1423 TKLGTGILTLNN
+1423 
-1435 DSAAYQGTTDI
+1435 
-1446 VGGEIAFGSDSAINM
+1446 
-1461 ASQHINIHN
+1461 
-1470 SGVMSGNVTTAGDVN
+1470 
-1485 VMPGGTLRVAKTTI
+1485 
-1499 GGNLE
+1499 
-1504 NGGTVQMNSEGGKPG
+1504 
-1519 NVLTVN
+1519 
-1525 GNYTGNNGLMTFNAT
+1525 
-1540 LGGDNSPTDKMN
+1540 
-1552 VKGDTQGNT
+1552 
-1561 RVRVDNIGGVGAQT
+1561 
-1575 VNGIELIEV
+1575 
-1584 GGNSAGNF
+1584 
-1592 ALTTGTVEAGAYV
+1592 
-1605 YTLAK
+1605 
-1610 GKGNDEKNWYLTS
+1610 
-1623 KWDGV
+1623 
-1628 TPADTP
+1628 
-1634 DPINNPPVVDPEGP
+1634 
-1648 SVYRPEA
+1648 
-1655 GSYISNIAAANS
+1655 
-1667 LFSHRLHDRLGE
+1667 
-1679 PQYTDSLHSQGSASS
+1679 
-1694 MWMRHVGG
+1694 
-1702 HERSRAGDGQLNTQ
+1702 
-1716 ANRYVLQL
+1716 VLQL

>member
-284 GAPVTD
+284 AAPVTD

-323 DAFCAEEKLI
+323 E
-333 AERLGIDTYTLLEE
+333 
-347 MASRVP
+347 
-353 PGSWG
+353 
-358 VMPIF
+358 
-363 SDRMRFKT
+363 
-371 WYHAAPSFI
+371 
-380 NLSIDPDKCNKATLF
+380 
-395 RALEEN
+395 
-401 AAIVSACNLQQIADF
+401 
-416 SNQGT
+416 
-421 GEATI
+421 
-426 REGGL
+426 
-431 ITAEN
+431 
-436 TIIGGNATGIGTLN
+436 
-450 VQDQDSVITVRR
+450 
-462 LYNGYFG
+462 
-469 NGTLNISNNGLI
+469 
-481 NNKEYSLVGVQ
+481 
-492 DGSHG
+492 
-497 VVNVTDK
+497 
-504 GHWNF
+504 
-509 LGTGEAF
+509 
-516 RYIYI
+516 
-521 GDAGDGELN
+521 
-530 VSREGKVDSG
+530 
-540 IITAGMK
+540 
-547 ETGTGNIT
+547 
-555 VKDKNSVIT
+555 
-564 NLGTNLGYDGHGEMN
+564 
-579 ISNEGL
+579 
-585 VVSNGGSSLGYG
+585 
-597 ETGVGNVSITTG
+597 
-609 GMWEVN
+609 
-615 KNVYTTIGVA
+615 
-625 GVGNLNISDG
+625 
-635 GKFVSQNITF
+635 
-645 LGDKASGIGTL
+645 
-656 NLMDATSSFDTV
+656 
-668 GINVGNFGSGIVN
+668 
-681 VSNGATLNSTGYGFI
+681 
-696 GGNASGK
+696 
-703 GIVNISTDSLWNL
+703 
-716 KTSSTN
+716 
-722 AQLLQ
+722 
-727 VGVLGKGELN
+727 
-737 ITTGGIVK
+737 
-745 ARDTQ
+745 
-750 IALNDKSKGV
+750 
-760 VRVDGQNSLLE
+760 
-771 TFNMYVGTSGTGTL
+771 FNMYVGTSGTGTL

-1412 MTHSISGSGDV
+1412 MTHSISGSGDM

-1679 PQYTDSLHSQGSASS
+1679 PQYIDSLHSQGSASS

-1926 REGARNLGEVRT
+1926 HEGARNLGEVRT

>member
-91 SMREGIVLYNNEGA
+91 SMREGIVLYNNEGT

-284 GAPVTD
+284 AAPVTD

-416 SNQGT
+416 SN
-421 GEATI
+421 I
-426 REGGL
+426 HP
-431 ITAEN
+431 
-436 TIIGGNATGIGTLN
+436 
-450 VQDQDSVITVRR
+450 S
-462 LYNGYFG
+462 
-469 NGTLNISNNGLI
+469 
-481 NNKEYSLVGVQ
+481 SLV
-492 DGSHG
+492 
-497 VVNVTDK
+497 
-504 GHWNF
+504 F
-509 LGTGEAF
+509 
-516 RYIYI
+516 
-521 GDAGDGELN
+521 AG
-530 VSREGKVDSG
+530 
-540 IITAGMK
+540 
-547 ETGTGNIT
+547 
-555 VKDKNSVIT
+555 
-564 NLGTNLGYDGHGEMN
+564 
-579 ISNEGL
+579 
-585 VVSNGGSSLGYG
+585 GGS
-597 ETGVGNVSITTG
+597 
-609 GMWEVN
+609 
-615 KNVYTTIGVA
+615 K
-625 GVGNLNISDG
+625 
-635 GKFVSQNITF
+635 GKLWSQ
-645 LGDKASGIGTL
+645 
-656 NLMDATSSFDTV
+656 
-668 GINVGNFGSGIVN
+668 
-681 VSNGATLNSTGYGFI
+681 
-696 GGNASGK
+696 
-703 GIVNISTDSLWNL
+703 
-716 KTSSTN
+716 
-722 AQLLQ
+722 
-727 VGVLGKGELN
+727 
-737 ITTGGIVK
+737 
-745 ARDTQ
+745 
-750 IALNDKSKGV
+750 
-760 VRVDGQNSLLE
+760 
-771 TFNMYVGTSGTGTL
+771 
-785 TLTNSGTLNVEG
+785 
-797 GEVYLG
+797 
-803 VFEPAVGTLN
+803 
-813 IGAAHGEAAAD
+813 
-824 AGYITNATK
+824 
-833 VEFGSG
+833 
-839 EGVFVFNHTNNS
+839 
-851 DAGYQVDMLI
+851 
-861 TGDDKDG
+861 
-868 KVIHDAGHTVFN
+868 
-880 AGNTYSGKTLVND
+880 
-893 GLLTIASHTADGV
+893 
-906 TGMGSSEVTIASPG
+906 
-920 TLDILASTN
+920 ILA
-929 SAGDYTLTNALKGD
+929 D
-943 GLMRVQLS
+943 
-951 SYDKMFGFTHAT
+951 
-963 GTEFAGVAQLKDST
+963 
-977 FTLERD
+977 
-983 NTAALTHAML
+983 
-993 QSDSENTTS
+993 
-1002 VKVGEQSIGGLAMNG
+1002 
-1017 GTLIFD
+1017 
-1023 TDIPAATLAEGYIS
+1023 
-1037 VDTLVVGAGD
+1037 
-1047 YTWKGRNYQV
+1047 
-1057 NGTGDVLIDVPKP
+1057 
-1070 WNDPMANNPLTTLNL
+1070 
-1085 LEHDDSHVGVQL
+1085 
-1097 VKAQTVIGSGGSLTL
+1097 
-1112 RDLQGDEV
+1112 
-1120 EADKTLH
+1120 
-1127 IAQNGTVVAEGDYGF
+1127 
-1142 RLTTAPGDGLYVNY
+1142 
-1156 GLKALNIHGGQ
+1156 
-1167 KLTLAE
+1167 
-1173 HGGAYGATA
+1173 
-1182 DMSAKIGGEGDLAIN
+1182 
-1197 TVRQVSLS
+1197 
-1205 NGQNDYQGATYV
+1205 
-1217 QMGTLRT
+1217 
-1224 DADGALGNTR
+1224 
-1234 ELNISNAAIVDLN
+1234 
-1247 GSTQTVE
+1247 
-1254 TFTGQMGS
+1254 
-1262 TVLFKEGALTVNK
+1262 
-1275 GGISQGELTGGGNLN
+1275 

-1470 SGVMSGNVTTAGDVN
+1470 SGVMSGNVTTAGDMN
-1485 VMPGGTLRVAKTTI
+1485 VMPGGALRVAKTTI

>member
-1 MARLFTPSES
+1 MNRI
-11 KYYLMALDAGTGSIR
+11 YR
-26 AVIFDLEGNQIAVG
+26 VIWNCTLQVFQ
-40 QAEWRHLAVPDV
+40 
-52 PGSMEFDL
+52 
-60 NKNWQLACE
+60 
-69 CMRQALHNAGIAP
+69 
-82 EYIAAVSAC
+82 AC
-91 SMREGIVLYNNEGA
+91 SELTRRAGKTSTVNLRKSSGLTTKFSRLTLGVL
-105 PIWACANVDA
+105 
-115 RAARE
+115 
-120 VSELKELHNN
+120 
-130 TFENEVYRAT
+130 
-140 GQTLALSAIPRLLW
+140 LALSGSASGASLEVDNDQITNIDTDVAYDAYLVGWYGTGVLNI
-154 LAHHRS
+154 LAGGN
-160 DIYRQ
+160 
-165 ASTITMISDWLAY
+165 ASLTTITTSVIGANEDS
-178 MLSGELAVDPSN
+178 E
-190 AGTTGL
+190 GT
-196 LDLTTRDWKP
+196 
-206 ALLDMAGLRADILS
+206 
-220 PVKETGTLLGVV
+220 VN
-232 SSQAAELCGLK
+232 
-243 AGTPVV
+243 
-249 VGGGDVQLGCLG
+249 
-261 LGVVRPAQTAVLGGT
+261 VLGGT
-276 FWQQVVNL
+276 WRLYDSGNNARPLNVGQSGTGTLNIKQKGHVDGGYLRLGSSTGSVGTVNVEGEDSVLTTELFEIGSYGTGSLNITDKGYVTSSIVAILGYQAGSNGQVVVEKGGEWLIKNN
-284 GAPVTD
+284 D
-290 PEMNVRVNPHVIPG
+290 S
-304 MVQAE
+304 
-309 SISFFTGLTMRWFR
+309 SIEF
-323 DAFCAEEKLI
+323 
-333 AERLGIDTYTLLEE
+333 
-347 MASRVP
+347 
-353 PGSWG
+353 
-358 VMPIF
+358 
-363 SDRMRFKT
+363 
-371 WYHAAPSFI
+371 
-380 NLSIDPDKCNKATLF
+380 
-395 RALEEN
+395 
-401 AAIVSACNLQQIADF
+401 QIG
-416 SNQGT
+416 NQGM

-431 ITAEN
+431 VTAEN
-436 TIIGGNATGIGTLN
+436 TIIGGNATGVGTLN

-469 NGTLNISNNGLI
+469 NGAVNISNNGLI
-481 NNKEYSLVGVQ
+481 NNKEYSLVGVE

-504 GHWNF
+504 GHWSF

-597 ETGVGNVSITTG
+597 ENGVGNVSITTG

-656 NLMDATSSFDTV
+656 NLMDGTSSFDTV

-727 VGVLGKGELN
+727 VGVLGTGELN

-750 IALNDKSKGV
+750 IALNDKSKGD

-824 AGYITNATK
+824 AGYTTNATK

-951 SYDKMFGFTHAT
+951 SSDKMFGFTHAT

-1023 TDIPAATLAEGYIS
+1023 TDI
-1037 VDTLVVGAGD
+1037 
-1047 YTWKGRNYQV
+1047 
-1057 NGTGDVLIDVPKP
+1057 
-1070 WNDPMANNPLTTLNL
+1070 
-1085 LEHDDSHVGVQL
+1085 
-1097 VKAQTVIGSGGSLTL
+1097 
-1112 RDLQGDEV
+1112 
-1120 EADKTLH
+1120 
-1127 IAQNGTVVAEGDYGF
+1127 
-1142 RLTTAPGDGLYVNY
+1142 
-1156 GLKALNIHGGQ
+1156 
-1167 KLTLAE
+1167 
-1173 HGGAYGATA
+1173 
-1182 DMSAKIGGEGDLAIN
+1182 
-1197 TVRQVSLS
+1197 
-1205 NGQNDYQGATYV
+1205 
-1217 QMGTLRT
+1217 
-1224 DADGALGNTR
+1224 
-1234 ELNISNAAIVDLN
+1234 
-1247 GSTQTVE
+1247 
-1254 TFTGQMGS
+1254 
-1262 TVLFKEGALTVNK
+1262 
-1275 GGISQGELTGGGNLN
+1275 
-1290 VTGGTLAIEGLNAR
+1290 
-1304 YNALTSISPNAEVSL
+1304 
-1319 DNTQGLGRGN
+1319 
-1329 IANDGLLTLKNVTG
+1329 
-1343 ELRNSIS
+1343 
-1350 GKGIV
+1350 
-1355 SATART
+1355 
-1361 DVELDGDNSRFVGQ
+1361 
-1375 FNIDTGSALSVN
+1375 
-1387 EQKNLGDASVINN
+1387 
-1400 GLLTISTERSWA
+1400 
-1412 MTHSISGSGDV
+1412 
-1423 TKLGTGILTLNN
+1423 
-1435 DSAAYQGTTDI
+1435 
-1446 VGGEIAFGSDSAINM
+1446 
-1461 ASQHINIHN
+1461 
-1470 SGVMSGNVTTAGDVN
+1470 
-1485 VMPGGTLRVAKTTI
+1485 
-1499 GGNLE
+1499 
-1504 NGGTVQMNSEGGKPG
+1504 
-1519 NVLTVN
+1519 
-1525 GNYTGNNGLMTFNAT
+1525 
-1540 LGGDNSPTDKMN
+1540 
-1552 VKGDTQGNT
+1552 
-1561 RVRVDNIGGVGAQT
+1561 
-1575 VNGIELIEV
+1575 
-1584 GGNSAGNF
+1584 
-1592 ALTTGTVEAGAYV
+1592 
-1605 YTLAK
+1605 
-1610 GKGNDEKNWYLTS
+1610 
-1623 KWDGV
+1623 
-1628 TPADTP
+1628 
-1634 DPINNPPVVDPEGP
+1634 
-1648 SVYRPEA
+1648 
-1655 GSYISNIAAANS
+1655 
-1667 LFSHRLHDRLGE
+1667 
-1679 PQYTDSLHSQGSASS
+1679 DSLHSQGSASS

-1835 SEGTLNTWYVQPQ
+1835 SEETLNTWYVQPQ

>member
-1 MARLFTPSES
+1 MNRI
-11 KYYLMALDAGTGSIR
+11 YR
-26 AVIFDLEGNQIAVG
+26 VIWNCTLQVFQ
-40 QAEWRHLAVPDV
+40 
-52 PGSMEFDL
+52 
-60 NKNWQLACE
+60 
-69 CMRQALHNAGIAP
+69 
-82 EYIAAVSAC
+82 AC
-91 SMREGIVLYNNEGA
+91 SELTRRVGKTSTVNLRKSSGLTTKFSRLTLGVL
-105 PIWACANVDA
+105 
-115 RAARE
+115 
-120 VSELKELHNN
+120 
-130 TFENEVYRAT
+130 
-140 GQTLALSAIPRLLW
+140 LALSGSASGASLEVDNGQITNINTDVAYDAYLVGWYGTGVLNI
-154 LAHHRS
+154 LAGGN
-160 DIYRQ
+160 
-165 ASTITMISDWLAY
+165 ASLTTITTSVIGGNEDS
-178 MLSGELAVDPSN
+178 E
-190 AGTTGL
+190 GT
-196 LDLTTRDWKP
+196 
-206 ALLDMAGLRADILS
+206 
-220 PVKETGTLLGVV
+220 VN
-232 SSQAAELCGLK
+232 
-243 AGTPVV
+243 
-249 VGGGDVQLGCLG
+249 
-261 LGVVRPAQTAVLGGT
+261 VLGGT
-276 FWQQVVNL
+276 WRLYDSGNNARPLNVGQSGTGTLNIKQKGHVDGGYLRIGSSTGGVGTVNVEGEDSVLTTELFEIGSYGTGSLNITDKGYVTSSIVATVGYQANSNGKVVVEKGGEWLIKNN
-284 GAPVTD
+284 D
-290 PEMNVRVNPHVIPG
+290 S
-304 MVQAE
+304 
-309 SISFFTGLTMRWFR
+309 SIEF
-323 DAFCAEEKLI
+323 
-333 AERLGIDTYTLLEE
+333 
-347 MASRVP
+347 
-353 PGSWG
+353 
-358 VMPIF
+358 
-363 SDRMRFKT
+363 
-371 WYHAAPSFI
+371 
-380 NLSIDPDKCNKATLF
+380 
-395 RALEEN
+395 
-401 AAIVSACNLQQIADF
+401 QIG
-416 SNQGT
+416 NQGT

-469 NGTLNISNNGLI
+469 NGKVNISNNGLI

-530 VSREGKVDSG
+530 VSSEGKVDSG

-597 ETGVGNVSITTG
+597 ETGVGKVSITTG
-609 GMWEVN
+609 GIWEVN

-645 LGDKASGIGTL
+645 LGDKASGIG
-656 NLMDATSSFDTV
+656 
-668 GINVGNFGSGIVN
+668 
-681 VSNGATLNSTGYGFI
+681 
-696 GGNASGK
+696 
-703 GIVNISTDSLWNL
+703 
-716 KTSSTN
+716 
-722 AQLLQ
+722 
-727 VGVLGKGELN
+727 
-737 ITTGGIVK
+737 
-745 ARDTQ
+745 
-750 IALNDKSKGV
+750 
-760 VRVDGQNSLLE
+760 
-771 TFNMYVGTSGTGTL
+771 
-785 TLTNSGTLNVEG
+785 
-797 GEVYLG
+797 EV
-803 VFEPAVGTLN
+803 
-813 IGAAHGEAAAD
+813 AAD
-824 AGYITNATK
+824 AGFITNATK
-833 VEFGSG
+833 VEFGLG

-868 KVIHDAGHTVFN
+868 KVMHDAGHTVFN

-951 SYDKMFGFTHAT
+951 SSDKIFGFTHAT

-1247 GSTQTVE
+1247 GSAQTVE
-1254 TFTGQMGS
+1254 TFTGLMGS
-1262 TVLFKEGALTVNK
+1262 TVLFKEGSLTVNK

-1329 IANDGLLTLKNVTG
+1329 IASDGLLTLKNVTG
-1343 ELRNSIS
+1343 ELNE
-1350 GKGIV
+1350 V
-1355 SATART
+1355 SQR
-1361 DVELDGDNSRFVGQ
+1361 
-1375 FNIDTGSALSVN
+1375 
-1387 EQKNLGDASVINN
+1387 
-1400 GLLTISTERSWA
+1400 
-1412 MTHSISGSGDV
+1412 
-1423 TKLGTGILTLNN
+1423 
-1435 DSAAYQGTTDI
+1435 
-1446 VGGEIAFGSDSAINM
+1446 
-1461 ASQHINIHN
+1461 
-1470 SGVMSGNVTTAGDVN
+1470 
-1485 VMPGGTLRVAKTTI
+1485 
-1499 GGNLE
+1499 
-1504 NGGTVQMNSEGGKPG
+1504 
-1519 NVLTVN
+1519 
-1525 GNYTGNNGLMTFNAT
+1525 
-1540 LGGDNSPTDKMN
+1540 
-1552 VKGDTQGNT
+1552 
-1561 RVRVDNIGGVGAQT
+1561 
-1575 VNGIELIEV
+1575 
-1584 GGNSAGNF
+1584 
-1592 ALTTGTVEAGAYV
+1592 
-1605 YTLAK
+1605 
-1610 GKGNDEKNWYLTS
+1610 
-1623 KWDGV
+1623 
-1628 TPADTP
+1628 
-1634 DPINNPPVVDPEGP
+1634 
-1648 SVYRPEA
+1648 
-1655 GSYISNIAAANS
+1655 
-1667 LFSHRLHDRLGE
+1667 
-1679 PQYTDSLHSQGSASS
+1679 
-1694 MWMRHVGG
+1694 
-1702 HERSRAGDGQLNTQ
+1702 RA
-1716 ANRYVLQL
+1716 
-1724 GGDLAQ
+1724 
-1730 WSSNAQDRW
+1730 
-1739 HLGVMAGYANQHSNT
+1739 HL
-1754 QSNRVGYKSDGR
+1754 
-1766 ISGYSAGL
+1766 
-1774 YATWYQNDANK
+1774 
-1785 TGAYVDSW
+1785 
-1793 ALYNWFDNSVS
+1793 
-1804 SDNRSA
+1804 
-1810 DDYDSRGVTA
+1810 
-1820 SVEGGYT
+1820 
-1827 FEAGTFSG
+1827 
-1835 SEGTLNTWYVQPQ
+1835 
-1848 AQITWMG
+1848 
-1855 VKDSDHTRKDG
+1855 
-1866 TRIETEG
+1866 
-1873 DGNVQTRLGVKT
+1873 
-1885 YLNSHHQRDDG
+1885 
-1896 KQREFQP
+1896 
-1903 YIEANWINNSKVYA
+1903 
-1917 VKMNGQTVG
+1917 
-1926 REGARNLGEVRT
+1926 
-1938 GVEAKVNNNLSLW
+1938 
-1951 GNVGVQLGDKGYSD
+1951 
-1965 TQGMLG
+1965 
-1971 VKYSW
+1971 

>member
-1 MARLFTPSES
+1 MNRI
-11 KYYLMALDAGTGSIR
+11 YR
-26 AVIFDLEGNQIAVG
+26 VIWNCTLQVFQ
-40 QAEWRHLAVPDV
+40 
-52 PGSMEFDL
+52 
-60 NKNWQLACE
+60 
-69 CMRQALHNAGIAP
+69 
-82 EYIAAVSAC
+82 AC
-91 SMREGIVLYNNEGA
+91 SELTRRAGKTSTVNLRKSSGLTTKFSRLTLGVL
-105 PIWACANVDA
+105 
-115 RAARE
+115 
-120 VSELKELHNN
+120 
-130 TFENEVYRAT
+130 
-140 GQTLALSAIPRLLW
+140 LALSGSASGASLEVDNDQITNIDTDVAYDAYLVGWYGTGVLNI
-154 LAHHRS
+154 LAGGN
-160 DIYRQ
+160 
-165 ASTITMISDWLAY
+165 ASLTTITTSVIGANEDS
-178 MLSGELAVDPSN
+178 E
-190 AGTTGL
+190 GT
-196 LDLTTRDWKP
+196 
-206 ALLDMAGLRADILS
+206 
-220 PVKETGTLLGVV
+220 VN
-232 SSQAAELCGLK
+232 
-243 AGTPVV
+243 
-249 VGGGDVQLGCLG
+249 
-261 LGVVRPAQTAVLGGT
+261 VLGGT
-276 FWQQVVNL
+276 W
-284 GAPVTD
+284 
-290 PEMNVRVNPHVIPG
+290 
-304 MVQAE
+304 
-309 SISFFTGLTMRWFR
+309 
-323 DAFCAEEKLI
+323 
-333 AERLGIDTYTLLEE
+333 RLYDSG
-347 MASRVP
+347 
-353 PGSWG
+353 
-358 VMPIF
+358 
-363 SDRMRFKT
+363 
-371 WYHAAPSFI
+371 
-380 NLSIDPDKCNKATLF
+380 N
-395 RALEEN
+395 N
-401 AAIVSACNLQQIADF
+401 A
-416 SNQGT
+416 
-421 GEATI
+421 
-426 REGGL
+426 RP
-431 ITAEN
+431 
-436 TIIGGNATGIGTLN
+436 LN
-450 VQDQDSVITVRR
+450 V
-462 LYNGYFG
+462 
-469 NGTLNISNNGLI
+469 
-481 NNKEYSLVGVQ
+481 
-492 DGSHG
+492 
-497 VVNVTDK
+497 
-504 GHWNF
+504 
-509 LGTGEAF
+509 
-516 RYIYI
+516 
-521 GDAGDGELN
+521 
-530 VSREGKVDSG
+530 
-540 IITAGMK
+540 
-547 ETGTGNIT
+547 
-555 VKDKNSVIT
+555 
-564 NLGTNLGYDGHGEMN
+564 
-579 ISNEGL
+579 
-585 VVSNGGSSLGYG
+585 
-597 ETGVGNVSITTG
+597 
-609 GMWEVN
+609 
-615 KNVYTTIGVA
+615 
-625 GVGNLNISDG
+625 
-635 GKFVSQNITF
+635 
-645 LGDKASGIGTL
+645 
-656 NLMDATSSFDTV
+656 
-668 GINVGNFGSGIVN
+668 
-681 VSNGATLNSTGYGFI
+681 
-696 GGNASGK
+696 
-703 GIVNISTDSLWNL
+703 
-716 KTSSTN
+716 
-722 AQLLQ
+722 
-727 VGVLGKGELN
+727 
-737 ITTGGIVK
+737 
-745 ARDTQ
+745 
-750 IALNDKSKGV
+750 
-760 VRVDGQNSLLE
+760 GQ
-771 TFNMYVGTSGTGTL
+771 SGTGTL
-785 TLTNSGTLNVEG
+785 NIKQKGHVDGGYLRLGSSTGGVGTVNVEG
-797 GEVYLG
+797 EDSVLTTEL
-803 VFEPAVGTLN
+803 FEIGSYGTGSLN
-813 IGAAHGEAAAD
+813 ITD
-824 AGYITNATK
+824 KGYVTSSIVAIL
-833 VEFGSG
+833 
-839 EGVFVFNHTNNS
+839 
-851 DAGYQVDMLI
+851 GYQ
-861 TGDDKDG
+861 
-868 KVIHDAGHTVFN
+868 AG
-880 AGNTYSGKTLVND
+880 
-893 GLLTIASHTADGV
+893 
-906 TGMGSSEVTIASPG
+906 
-920 TLDILASTN
+920 
-929 SAGDYTLTNALKGD
+929 
-943 GLMRVQLS
+943 
-951 SYDKMFGFTHAT
+951 
-963 GTEFAGVAQLKDST
+963 
-977 FTLERD
+977 
-983 NTAALTHAML
+983 
-993 QSDSENTTS
+993 
-1002 VKVGEQSIGGLAMNG
+1002 
-1017 GTLIFD
+1017 
-1023 TDIPAATLAEGYIS
+1023 
-1037 VDTLVVGAGD
+1037 
-1047 YTWKGRNYQV
+1047 
-1057 NGTGDVLIDVPKP
+1057 
-1070 WNDPMANNPLTTLNL
+1070 
-1085 LEHDDSHVGVQL
+1085 
-1097 VKAQTVIGSGGSLTL
+1097 
-1112 RDLQGDEV
+1112 
-1120 EADKTLH
+1120 
-1127 IAQNGTVVAEGDYGF
+1127 
-1142 RLTTAPGDGLYVNY
+1142 
-1156 GLKALNIHGGQ
+1156 
-1167 KLTLAE
+1167 
-1173 HGGAYGATA
+1173 
-1182 DMSAKIGGEGDLAIN
+1182 
-1197 TVRQVSLS
+1197 S
-1205 NGQNDYQGATYV
+1205 NGQV
-1217 QMGTLRT
+1217 
-1224 DADGALGNTR
+1224 
-1234 ELNISNAAIVDLN
+1234 V
-1247 GSTQTVE
+1247 VE
-1254 TFTGQMGS
+1254 
-1262 TVLFKEGALTVNK
+1262 K
-1275 GGISQGELTGGGNLN
+1275 GGEWLIKNNDSSIEFQIGNQ

-1628 TPADTP
+1628 TPPDTP

-1679 PQYTDSLHSQGSASS
+1679 PQYIDSLHSQGSASS

-1835 SEGTLNTWYVQPQ
+1835 SEETLNTWYVQPQ

>member
-1 MARLFTPSES
+1 MGQSGTGTLNIKQKGHVDGGYLRLGSSTGGVGTVNVEGEDSVLTTELFEIGS
-11 KYYLMALDAGTGSIR
+11 YGTGSLNITDKGYVTSSIV
-26 AVIFDLEGNQIAVG
+26 AILGYQAGSNG
-40 QAEWRHLAVPDV
+40 Q
-52 PGSMEFDL
+52 
-60 NKNWQLACE
+60 
-69 CMRQALHNAGIAP
+69 
-82 EYIAAVSAC
+82 
-91 SMREGIVLYNNEGA
+91 
-105 PIWACANVDA
+105 
-115 RAARE
+115 
-120 VSELKELHNN
+120 
-130 TFENEVYRAT
+130 
-140 GQTLALSAIPRLLW
+140 
-154 LAHHRS
+154 
-160 DIYRQ
+160 
-165 ASTITMISDWLAY
+165 
-178 MLSGELAVDPSN
+178 
-190 AGTTGL
+190 
-196 LDLTTRDWKP
+196 
-206 ALLDMAGLRADILS
+206 
-220 PVKETGTLLGVV
+220 
-232 SSQAAELCGLK
+232 
-243 AGTPVV
+243 VV
-249 VGGGDVQLGCLG
+249 VEKGGEWLIKNNDS
-261 LGVVRPAQTAVLGGT
+261 
-276 FWQQVVNL
+276 
-284 GAPVTD
+284 
-290 PEMNVRVNPHVIPG
+290 
-304 MVQAE
+304 
-309 SISFFTGLTMRWFR
+309 SIEF
-323 DAFCAEEKLI
+323 
-333 AERLGIDTYTLLEE
+333 
-347 MASRVP
+347 
-353 PGSWG
+353 
-358 VMPIF
+358 
-363 SDRMRFKT
+363 
-371 WYHAAPSFI
+371 
-380 NLSIDPDKCNKATLF
+380 
-395 RALEEN
+395 
-401 AAIVSACNLQQIADF
+401 QIG
-416 SNQGT
+416 NQGT

-431 ITAEN
+431 VTAEN

-462 LYNGYFG
+462 LYNEYFG
-469 NGTLNISNNGLI
+469 NGTVNISNNGLI

-530 VSREGKVDSG
+530 VSSEGKVDSG

-579 ISNEGL
+579 ISNQGL
-585 VVSNGGSSLGYG
+585 VVINGGSSLGYG

-727 VGVLGKGELN
+727 VGVLGTGELN

-750 IALNDKSKGV
+750 IALNDKSKGD

-785 TLTNSGTLNVEG
+785 TLTNNGTLNVEG

-824 AGYITNATK
+824 AGFITNATK
-833 VEFGSG
+833 VEFGLG

-906 TGMGSSEVTIASPG
+906 TGMGSSEVTIANPG

-929 SAGDYTLTNALKGD
+929 SAGDYTLTN
-943 GLMRVQLS
+943 
-951 SYDKMFGFTHAT
+951 
-963 GTEFAGVAQLKDST
+963 
-977 FTLERD
+977 
-983 NTAALTHAML
+983 
-993 QSDSENTTS
+993 
-1002 VKVGEQSIGGLAMNG
+1002 
-1017 GTLIFD
+1017 
-1023 TDIPAATLAEGYIS
+1023 
-1037 VDTLVVGAGD
+1037 
-1047 YTWKGRNYQV
+1047 
-1057 NGTGDVLIDVPKP
+1057 
-1070 WNDPMANNPLTTLNL
+1070 
-1085 LEHDDSHVGVQL
+1085 
-1097 VKAQTVIGSGGSLTL
+1097 
-1112 RDLQGDEV
+1112 
-1120 EADKTLH
+1120 
-1127 IAQNGTVVAEGDYGF
+1127 
-1142 RLTTAPGDGLYVNY
+1142 
-1156 GLKALNIHGGQ
+1156 
-1167 KLTLAE
+1167 
-1173 HGGAYGATA
+1173 
-1182 DMSAKIGGEGDLAIN
+1182 
-1197 TVRQVSLS
+1197 
-1205 NGQNDYQGATYV
+1205 
-1217 QMGTLRT
+1217 
-1224 DADGALGNTR
+1224 ADGALGNTR

-1446 VGGEIAFGSDSAINM
+1446 VGGKLLSVPTLPLIWQVNTLISI
-1461 ASQHINIHN
+1461 
-1470 SGVMSGNVTTAGDVN
+1470 TAV
-1485 VMPGGTLRVAKTTI
+1485 
-1499 GGNLE
+1499 
-1504 NGGTVQMNSEGGKPG
+1504 
-1519 NVLTVN
+1519 
-1525 GNYTGNNGLMTFNAT
+1525 
-1540 LGGDNSPTDKMN
+1540 
-1552 VKGDTQGNT
+1552 
-1561 RVRVDNIGGVGAQT
+1561 
-1575 VNGIELIEV
+1575 
-1584 GGNSAGNF
+1584 
-1592 ALTTGTVEAGAYV
+1592 
-1605 YTLAK
+1605 
-1610 GKGNDEKNWYLTS
+1610 
-1623 KWDGV
+1623 
-1628 TPADTP
+1628 
-1634 DPINNPPVVDPEGP
+1634 
-1648 SVYRPEA
+1648 
-1655 GSYISNIAAANS
+1655 
-1667 LFSHRLHDRLGE
+1667 
-1679 PQYTDSLHSQGSASS
+1679 
-1694 MWMRHVGG
+1694 
-1702 HERSRAGDGQLNTQ
+1702 
-1716 ANRYVLQL
+1716 
-1724 GGDLAQ
+1724 
-1730 WSSNAQDRW
+1730 
-1739 HLGVMAGYANQHSNT
+1739 
-1754 QSNRVGYKSDGR
+1754 
-1766 ISGYSAGL
+1766 
-1774 YATWYQNDANK
+1774 
-1785 TGAYVDSW
+1785 
-1793 ALYNWFDNSVS
+1793 
-1804 SDNRSA
+1804 
-1810 DDYDSRGVTA
+1810 
-1820 SVEGGYT
+1820 
-1827 FEAGTFSG
+1827 
-1835 SEGTLNTWYVQPQ
+1835 
-1848 AQITWMG
+1848 
-1855 VKDSDHTRKDG
+1855 
-1866 TRIETEG
+1866 
-1873 DGNVQTRLGVKT
+1873 
-1885 YLNSHHQRDDG
+1885 
-1896 KQREFQP
+1896 
-1903 YIEANWINNSKVYA
+1903 
-1917 VKMNGQTVG
+1917 
-1926 REGARNLGEVRT
+1926 
-1938 GVEAKVNNNLSLW
+1938 
-1951 GNVGVQLGDKGYSD
+1951 
-1965 TQGMLG
+1965 
-1971 VKYSW
+1971 

>member
-1 MARLFTPSES
+1 MNRI
-11 KYYLMALDAGTGSIR
+11 YR
-26 AVIFDLEGNQIAVG
+26 VIWNCTLQVFQV
-40 QAEWRHLAVPDV
+40 
-52 PGSMEFDL
+52 
-60 NKNWQLACE
+60 C
-69 CMRQALHNAGIAP
+69 
-82 EYIAAVSAC
+82 
-91 SMREGIVLYNNEGA
+91 
-105 PIWACANVDA
+105 
-115 RAARE
+115 
-120 VSELKELHNN
+120 SELTRRVGKKSTVNLRKSSGL
-130 TFENEVYRAT
+130 TTKFSRLTLGVL
-140 GQTLALSAIPRLLW
+140 LALSGSASGASLEVDNDQITNIDTDVAYDAYLVGWYGTGVLNI
-154 LAHHRS
+154 LAGGN
-160 DIYRQ
+160 
-165 ASTITMISDWLAY
+165 ASLTTITTSVIGGNENSK
-178 MLSGELAVDPSN
+178 
-190 AGTTGL
+190 GT
-196 LDLTTRDWKP
+196 
-206 ALLDMAGLRADILS
+206 
-220 PVKETGTLLGVV
+220 VN
-232 SSQAAELCGLK
+232 
-243 AGTPVV
+243 
-249 VGGGDVQLGCLG
+249 
-261 LGVVRPAQTAVLGGT
+261 VLGGT
-276 FWQQVVNL
+276 WRLYDSGNNARPLNVGQSGTGTLNIKQKGHVDGGYLRLGSSTGGVGTVNVEGEDSVLTTELFEIGSYGTGSLNITDKGYVTSSIVAILGYQAGSNGQVVVEKGGEWLIKNN
-284 GAPVTD
+284 D
-290 PEMNVRVNPHVIPG
+290 S
-304 MVQAE
+304 
-309 SISFFTGLTMRWFR
+309 SIEF
-323 DAFCAEEKLI
+323 
-333 AERLGIDTYTLLEE
+333 
-347 MASRVP
+347 
-353 PGSWG
+353 
-358 VMPIF
+358 
-363 SDRMRFKT
+363 
-371 WYHAAPSFI
+371 
-380 NLSIDPDKCNKATLF
+380 
-395 RALEEN
+395 
-401 AAIVSACNLQQIADF
+401 QIG
-416 SNQGT
+416 NQGA

-436 TIIGGNATGIGTLN
+436 TIIGGNATGFGTLN

-469 NGTLNISNNGLI
+469 NGTVNISNNGLI

-497 VVNVTDK
+497 VINVTDK

-509 LGTGEAF
+509 LGT
-516 RYIYI
+516 
-521 GDAGDGELN
+521 
-530 VSREGKVDSG
+530 
-540 IITAGMK
+540 
-547 ETGTGNIT
+547 
-555 VKDKNSVIT
+555 
-564 NLGTNLGYDGHGEMN
+564 
-579 ISNEGL
+579 
-585 VVSNGGSSLGYG
+585 
-597 ETGVGNVSITTG
+597 
-609 GMWEVN
+609 
-615 KNVYTTIGVA
+615 
-625 GVGNLNISDG
+625 
-635 GKFVSQNITF
+635 
-645 LGDKASGIGTL
+645 
-656 NLMDATSSFDTV
+656 
-668 GINVGNFGSGIVN
+668 
-681 VSNGATLNSTGYGFI
+681 
-696 GGNASGK
+696 
-703 GIVNISTDSLWNL
+703 
-716 KTSSTN
+716 
-722 AQLLQ
+722 
-727 VGVLGKGELN
+727 
-737 ITTGGIVK
+737 
-745 ARDTQ
+745 
-750 IALNDKSKGV
+750 
-760 VRVDGQNSLLE
+760 
-771 TFNMYVGTSGTGTL
+771 
-785 TLTNSGTLNVEG
+785 
-797 GEVYLG
+797 
-803 VFEPAVGTLN
+803 
-813 IGAAHGEAAAD
+813 
-824 AGYITNATK
+824 
-833 VEFGSG
+833 
-839 EGVFVFNHTNNS
+839 
-851 DAGYQVDMLI
+851 
-861 TGDDKDG
+861 
-868 KVIHDAGHTVFN
+868 
-880 AGNTYSGKTLVND
+880 
-893 GLLTIASHTADGV
+893 
-906 TGMGSSEVTIASPG
+906 
-920 TLDILASTN
+920 
-929 SAGDYTLTNALKGD
+929 
-943 GLMRVQLS
+943 
-951 SYDKMFGFTHAT
+951 
-963 GTEFAGVAQLKDST
+963 
-977 FTLERD
+977 
-983 NTAALTHAML
+983 
-993 QSDSENTTS
+993 
-1002 VKVGEQSIGGLAMNG
+1002 
-1017 GTLIFD
+1017 
-1023 TDIPAATLAEGYIS
+1023 
-1037 VDTLVVGAGD
+1037 
-1047 YTWKGRNYQV
+1047 
-1057 NGTGDVLIDVPKP
+1057 KP

-1470 SGVMSGNVTTAGDVN
+1470 SGVMSGNVTTAGDMN
-1485 VMPGGTLRVAKTTI
+1485 VMPGGALRVAKTTI